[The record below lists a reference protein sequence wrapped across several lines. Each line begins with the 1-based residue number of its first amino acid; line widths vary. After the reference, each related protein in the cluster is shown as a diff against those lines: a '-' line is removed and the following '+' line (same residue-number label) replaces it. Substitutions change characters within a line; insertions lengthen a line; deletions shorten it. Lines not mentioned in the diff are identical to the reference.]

1 MRNCHTTFHESTTS
15 MKNPTVTRQ
24 RGLGAALFG
33 LALVCATIACATPT
47 LAEEDIASGEL
58 PRGHYPL
65 PDEGNIIGAPYTV
78 TVEEGDTLL
87 DIGRRH
93 NAGYEEMRMANPGVS
108 LWAPHPGSE
117 ITIPAQHILPDAPR
131 EGIVINLSEMRL
143 YYYSSPGIVETY
155 PISVGRDGFSTPVGI
170 TRTTVKVKDPHWS
183 PPRSMRAEAAAR
195 GEPPPTVVPP
205 GPDNPLG
212 RHAILLG
219 LPSYLIH
226 GTNRPDGVGM
236 SVSRGCI
243 RMFPEDIESLYERVP
258 SGTQV
263 NIIDQPFKVSQ
274 SADGLPYAQS
284 FPVLEENQGV
294 LERLLNA
301 MERVANNF
309 SEELPAI
316 DYARLQGLIMQPDG
330 LVVSLMQSVE
340 APPVTHEPEGPA
352 EGFFTEIELSQ
363 VSGIYPDLEA
373 YQP

>member
-1 MRNCHTTFHESTTS
+1 MRNCHTIFHESTTP
-15 MKNPTVTRQ
+15 MKNTTVTRQ
-24 RGLGAALFG
+24 RGLGATLFG
-33 LALVCATIACATPT
+33 LALACATMACTTPT
-47 LAEEDIASGEL
+47 LAEEDTAGEEL
-58 PRGHYPL
+58 PRGHYLL
-65 PDEGNIIGAPYTV
+65 PDEGNVIGAPYTV
-78 TVEEGDTLL
+78 TVEEGETLL

-108 LWAPHPGSE
+108 LWAPHPGTE
-117 ITIPAQHILPDAPR
+117 IMIPAQHILPDAPR
-131 EGIVINLSEMRL
+131 EGIVVNLSEMRL

-195 GEPPPTVVPP
+195 GEPPPAVVPP

-263 NIIDQPFKVSQ
+263 NIIDQPFKVSL
-274 SADGLPYAQS
+274 SADGSLYAQS
-284 FPVLEENQGV
+284 FPALEGNQGI
-294 LERLLNA
+294 LEMLLNA

-316 DYARLQGLIMQPDG
+316 DYALLQKTIMQPDG
-330 LVVSLMQSVE
+330 RVVSLMQSAE
-340 APPVTHEPEGPA
+340 ALPAAHEPEESS
-352 EGFFTEIELSQ
+352 EGFLEEIELSQ
-363 VSGIYPDLEA
+363 VSGIYLDLEA